1 MAITKEIV
9 DDKLEVVGNYKHIQ
23 VRTATVIKDDG
34 KELSRSYH
42 RRVLSPDNDVSGESS
57 EIRNIASA
65 LWTDT
70 VKTAWA
76 AKQAADA
83 A

>member
-23 VRTATVIKDDG
+23 VRTATVIKEDG
-34 KELSRSYH
+34 KEVSRSYH

-65 LWTDT
+65 VWTDT

>member
-1 MAITKEIV
+1 MALTKTTEEDRI
-9 DDKLEVVGNYKHIQ
+9 EVVSEYKHIQ
-23 VRTATVIKDDG
+23 VRTATVIKEDG

-65 LWTDT
+65 VWTDT

-83 A
+83 T

>member
-23 VRTATVIKDDG
+23 VRTATVIKEDG

-65 LWTDT
+65 VWTDT

>member
-23 VRTATVIKDDG
+23 VRTATVIKEDG

-42 RRVLSPDNDVSGESS
+42 RRVLSPDKDVSGESS

-65 LWTDT
+65 VWTDT

>member
-9 DDKLEVVGNYKHIQ
+9 DDKLEVVGNYKYIQ
-23 VRTATVIKDDG
+23 VRTATVIKEDG

-65 LWTDT
+65 VWTDT

-76 AKQAADA
+76 TKQAADA

>member
-23 VRTATVIKDDG
+23 VRTATVIKEDG

-83 A
+83 T

>member
-1 MAITKEIV
+1 MAITKEII
-9 DDKLEVVGNYKHIQ
+9 DDKFEVVSEYKHIQ
-23 VRTATVIKDDG
+23 VRTATVIKEDG

-83 A
+83 T

>member
-23 VRTATVIKDDG
+23 VRTATVIKEDG

-65 LWTDT
+65 VWTDT

-83 A
+83 T

>member
-23 VRTATVIKDDG
+23 VRTATVIKEDG

>member
-1 MAITKEIV
+1 MAITKEII
-9 DDKLEVVGNYKHIQ
+9 DDKFEVVSEYRHIQ
-23 VRTATVIKDDG
+23 VRTATVIKEDG
-34 KELSRSYH
+34 EELSPSFH
-42 RRVLSPDNDVSGESS
+42 RRVLSPDDDVSSESS
-57 EIRNIASA
+57 EIKNIASA
-65 LWTDT
+65 VWTDA